1 LRVKREIDQ
10 EEGLLDHILVTG
22 AAGFIGS
29 HLVDRLLELGH
40 DVTGLDCFTDYYHRD
55 LKQRNLDRALSQG
68 RFRFF
73 EGDLLRWNL
82 DKIIGGVDKVVHLAG
97 EPGVRS
103 SWGERFSVYLE
114 RNVQA
119 TQRLLEAASRVGL
132 EQFVLASSSSVYGP
146 DNGGPVAEDDLR
158 RPASPYGL
166 SKLAAEELVGLYA
179 REHAVPATILRY
191 FTVYG
196 PRQRPEM
203 ALSRFISLAARGE
216 PVEVFGD
223 GTQRREMTYVSDV
236 VDATVAALAA
246 EPECVTRVYNVG
258 GGTRTT
264 VGELVELVGE
274 AMGERVEIRYAP
286 HVAGDVRST
295 WADLERAARELGYRP
310 RVSLEEGME
319 AQVRWSIAEGAM
331 RRALSVV

>member
-1 LRVKREIDQ
+1 LGR
-10 EEGLLDHILVTG
+10 ILVTG

-29 HLVDRLLELGH
+29 HLVDQLLELGH
-40 DVTGLDCFTDYYHRD
+40 EVTGLDCFTDYYSQD
-55 LKQRNLDRALSQG
+55 LKQRNLDRMLPHG
-68 RFRFF
+68 RFRFL
-73 EGDLLRWNL
+73 EDDLLHSNL
-82 DKIIGGVDKVVHLAG
+82 DKIIGGVDKVAHLAG

-103 SWGERFSVYLE
+103 SWGERFSVYVE

-119 TQRLLEAASRVGL
+119 TQRLLEAASRVGT

-146 DNGGPVAEDDLR
+146 DNRAPVAEDDPR

-166 SKLAAEELVGLYA
+166 SKLAAEELVELYA

-203 ALSRFISLAARGE
+203 ALSGFISLSARGE

-223 GTQRREMTYVSDV
+223 GTQSREMTYVSDV
-236 VDATVAALAA
+236 VDATVAALKW

-258 GGTRTT
+258 SGTRTT

-274 AMGERVEIRYAP
+274 AMGERVEIRHAP
-286 HVAGDVRST
+286 HVPGDVRST
-295 WADLERAARELGYRP
+295 WANLERAARELGYTP
-310 RVSLEEGME
+310 RVSLEEGVE
-319 AQVRWSIAEGAM
+319 AQVRWALAENAV
-331 RRALSVV
+331 RRAPSAV

>member
-1 LRVKREIDQ
+1 LGR
-10 EEGLLDHILVTG
+10 ILVTG

-40 DVTGLDCFTDYYHRD
+40 EVTGVDCFTDYYSRD
-55 LKQRNLDRALSQG
+55 LKQRNLDRTLSHG
-68 RFRFF
+68 RFRFL
-73 EGDLLRWNL
+73 EGDLLHSNL
-82 DKIIGGVDKVVHLAG
+82 DKIIGDVDKVVHLAG

-103 SWGERFSVYLE
+103 SWGERFSVYVE
-114 RNVQA
+114 RNVRA
-119 TQRLLEAASRVGL
+119 TQRLLEAASHVGL

-146 DNGGPVAEDDLR
+146 DNGGPVAENDPQ

-203 ALSRFISLAARGE
+203 ALSRFISLVARGE

-223 GTQRREMTYVSDV
+223 GTQSREMTYISDL
-236 VDATVAALAA
+236 VDATVAALVA
-246 EPECVTRVYNVG
+246 EPEGVTRVYNVG

-264 VGELVELVGE
+264 VVKLVELVGE
-274 AMGERVEIRYAP
+274 IMDEPVEIRYAP
-286 HVAGDVRST
+286 HVPGDVRST
-295 WADLERAARELGYRP
+295 WADLERVARKLGYRP
-310 RVSLEEGME
+310 RISLEEGVE
-319 AQVRWSIAEGAM
+319 AQVRWALAEGAV
-331 RRALSVV
+331 RRAPSVV